1 MAGYTV
7 IDNDLLENEELSHME
22 ILTLIYLIRFDNKL
36 KGYAYPSLEVLKK
49 LLGYSHIKYVIKI
62 INSLIAKEYIRK
74 ETVKQRNHYYI
85 LKGKVP
91 NVPNVPNVQNVSNVQ
106 NEPKGKVQIVPKDY
120 VQKVPTT
127 NTNTNTNTNTIYISL
142 KFIDDVID
150 KVKIT
155 KEEYVKLIN
164 KYSKD
169 LVHKNIDGL
178 DNYITNGKG
187 KMYKDHYRVLN
198 TWCKENNINTSTLKE
213 GQAVDGWSRMNQFN

>member
-62 INSLIAKEYIRK
+62 INSLVAKGYIRK
-74 ETVKQRNHYYI
+74 ETVKQRNHYFI
-85 LKGKVP
+85 LKGKVSNVP
-91 NVPNVPNVQNVSNVQ
+91 NVYNVPNVQNKSKGEVQ
-106 NEPKGKVQIVPKDY
+106 NVPKDY
-120 VQKVPTT
+120 VQNVPTT
-127 NTNTNTNTNTIYISL
+127 ITNTNTNTNTIYISL

-155 KEEYVKLIN
+155 KEQYEKLIN

-169 LVHKNIDGL
+169 LVHKNINGL

-187 KMYKDHYRVLN
+187 ETYKEHYRVLN
-198 TWCKENNINTSTLKE
+198 TWCKENSSNTSSLKE
-213 GQAVDGWSRMNQFN
+213 GQVVDGWSRMNQFN